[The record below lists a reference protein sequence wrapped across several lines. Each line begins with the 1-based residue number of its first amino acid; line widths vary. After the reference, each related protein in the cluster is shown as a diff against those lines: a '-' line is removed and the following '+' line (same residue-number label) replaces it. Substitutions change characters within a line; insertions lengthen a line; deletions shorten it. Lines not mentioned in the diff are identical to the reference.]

1 MIRENEDLHGRRNKM
16 NYMKKVANMLG
27 VELGEE
33 FYLKKGNFKY
43 KLVQSGLL
51 FKDGGWY
58 NASITLVELLSGE
71 KEIEWKPKDGEQCWF
86 IYADIQEP
94 QFETFSDTAYHDNIL
109 LSRGLITKTKE
120 DAINIM
126 KEWGWLE

>member
-1 MIRENEDLHGRRNKM
+1 MNKM
-16 NYMKKVANMLG
+16 KEVAEMFG

-33 FYLKKGNFKY
+33 FYIGNDIYRITETGLYYYDIEYKKWCKDHI
-43 KLVQSGLL
+43 GL
-51 FKDGGWY
+51 
-58 NASITLVELLSGE
+58 TMLLNGRA
-71 KEIEWKPKDGEQCWF
+71 KIKWKPKDGEQCWF

-126 KEWGWLE
+126 KELGWLDETD

>member
-1 MIRENEDLHGRRNKM
+1 MNKM
-16 NYMKKVANMLG
+16 KEVAEMLG

-33 FYLKKGNFKY
+33 FYLKKGYFKY

-109 LSRGLITKTKE
+109 LSRGLITKTYQE
-120 DAINIM
+120 AIKRM
-126 KEWGWLE
+126 RELGWLE

>member
-1 MIRENEDLHGRRNKM
+1 MNKM
-16 NYMKKVANMLG
+16 KEVAEMLG

-33 FYLKKGNFKY
+33 FCIGNDIYRIVGSSTQQSKITETGLYYYDIEYKKWCKDHT
-43 KLVQSGLL
+43 GLTML
-51 FKDGGWY
+51 LNGG
-58 NASITLVELLSGE
+58 AKI
-71 KEIEWKPKDGEQCWF
+71 KWKPKDGEQCWF

-94 QFETFSDTAYHDNIL
+94 QFETFSDTLYHDNIL

-126 KEWGWLE
+126 KELGWLDETD

>member
-1 MIRENEDLHGRRNKM
+1 MNKM
-16 NYMKKVANMLG
+16 KEVAEMFG

-33 FYLKKGNFKY
+33 FYIGNDIYRITETGLYYYDIEYKKWCKDHT
-43 KLVQSGLL
+43 GLTML
-51 FKDGGWY
+51 LNGG
-58 NASITLVELLSGE
+58 AKI
-71 KEIEWKPKDGEQCWF
+71 KWKPKDGEQCWF

-126 KEWGWLE
+126 KELGWLDETD